1 MLARQSM
8 KPLKFKP
15 TRRKFEVA
23 RDDHG
28 VPHIS
33 ANAWRDALYGLG
45 FMHATDRPTQMLFAR
60 AVASGRAAEL
70 IADTPDLVE
79 SDRFFRRV
87 GLYLRLD
94 AEVRELDDVSF
105 EHLTAY
111 CEGVNDGM
119 QQGGRSLPMWATRFR
134 PLPWNQQ
141 SVMLIGNLL
150 NFGGL
155 AVGQQQNERLILELI
170 QAGVADD
177 KLRELFSPLLDKAD
191 FELLRHI
198 KISSNLSDEVLELIS
213 DLPRLAGSNAWAVSP
228 KRSASGNALLAAD
241 PHLEVNRLPAIWYEA
256 VLRWENEYALGATL
270 PGCPMFGIGRNR
282 DLSWGVTYL
291 KGDTSDFF
299 IEDCRPSET
308 GWQYRR
314 DNAWHDFAV
323 RTEVVRRKGGAS
335 EQLNVLYNEVG
346 TLESYP
352 QKQEEGLYLSVAWT
366 GDYGGVGKSVATW
379 LNLIECEQVEQAM
392 DLVRESPQPTL
403 CWIFAD
409 SKGHI
414 GKQANGWF
422 PIRGGGHSGLLPIP
436 AWDSE
441 NHWSGWQSSH
451 QLPREFDPRAGFV
464 ATANENINL
473 SGGPELVTTPVP
485 DYRKRRIVELLSELP
500 QATLADMQ
508 RVQYDVVS
516 MQARDLMA
524 VFLPH
529 LPDGELKRKLAAWNC
544 NYDPSSVEATLFSKL
559 YRNVLLEIFGNDHGL
574 GWRRMLYLCSRVGF
588 SLMVVTSI
596 DRLLKKDRSLW
607 WTAQEKG
614 EFIRR
619 AAAKLE
625 GEPDQPWAVTN
636 AFSFTNRFFESQFVG
651 RTLGFHTGELPM
663 RGCHATPFQ
672 GHLLRV
678 AKRQATFAPSYHFT
692 TDIGTHEAW
701 TNLPGGPS
709 ESRFSGYYRSDIP
722 LWCEGRY
729 KCLASMLAA
738 KAADGATT
746 TGTETE
752 ATPE

>member
-1 MLARQSM
+1 M

-15 TRRKFEVA
+15 TRRRFEVA
-23 RDDHG
+23 RDEQG
-28 VPHIS
+28 VPHIT
-33 ANAWRDALYGLG
+33 AAAWRDALYGLG

-60 AVASGRAAEL
+60 AVASGQAAEL

-94 AEVRELDDVSF
+94 AEVRELDDLAF
-105 EHLTAY
+105 GHLTAY

-170 QAGVADD
+170 QAGVGDD
-177 KLRELFSPLLDKAD
+177 KLRELFAPLLDQAD

-198 KISSNLSDEVLELIS
+198 KIANNLSDEVLELIS
-213 DLPRLAGSNAWAVSP
+213 DLPRLAGSNAWAVCP
-228 KRSASGNALLAAD
+228 ARSASGSALLAAD

-256 VLRWENEYALGATL
+256 VLRWDDEYVLGATL

-291 KGDTSDFF
+291 KGDTSDYF
-299 IEDCRPSET
+299 IEDCRPADG

-314 DNAWHDFAV
+314 EDGWHHFSV
-323 RTEVVRRKGGAS
+323 RSEVIRRKSGAA
-335 EQLNVLYNEVG
+335 EQLDVLYNEVG
-346 TLESYP
+346 TLETFP
-352 QKQEEGLYLSVAWT
+352 RQNEPGLYLSVAWT
-366 GDYGGVGKSVATW
+366 GDFGGVGKSVATW
-379 LNLIECEQVEQAM
+379 LGLIECTRAEQAM

-403 CWIFAD
+403 CWVFAD
-409 SKGHI
+409 AAGHI

-422 PIRGGGHSGLLPIP
+422 PQRAREYSGLLPTP
-436 AWDSE
+436 AWDSS
-441 NHWSGWQSSH
+441 NHWRGWLSSH
-451 QLPREFDPRAGFV
+451 QLPRELDPRAGFV
-464 ATANENINL
+464 ATANENINPP
-473 SGGPELVTTPVP
+473 GGPALVTTPVP
-485 DYRKRRIVELLSELP
+485 DYRKRRIVELLRELP
-500 QATLADMQ
+500 RATLAEMQ
-508 RVQYDVVS
+508 QMQYDVVS
-516 MQARDLMA
+516 LQARDLLA

-529 LPDGELKRKLAAWNC
+529 LPDGEIKRRLTAWNC
-544 NYDPSSVEATLFSKL
+544 NYEPASSEATLFSRL
-559 YRNVLLEIFGNDHGL
+559 YRNVLLEIFGHDQGL

-596 DRLLKKDRSLW
+596 DRLLHKEHSLW
-607 WTAQEKG
+607 WQGRDKG
-614 EFIRR
+614 ELIRR
-619 AAAKLE
+619 AAEKLA

-692 TDIGTHEAW
+692 TDMKSHEAW

-722 LWCEGRY
+722 LWCEGKY
-729 KCLASMLAA
+729 KRLDSLFDPARAPAPREAA
-738 KAADGATT
+738 TEPEAPPAAEDAGA
-746 TGTETE
+746 
-752 ATPE
+752 